1 MNTAIHRQL
10 EQMEPILSF
19 QELTEGLELVIL
31 LKKALNMSFDRFLV
45 GVESCDLSEADK
57 SIIRKEIIFLALRH
71 LSRANTI
78 VLELY
83 QANLTAFR

>member
-19 QELTEGLELVIL
+19 QELAEGLELVIL

-45 GVESCDLSEADK
+45 AVESCDLSQADR
-57 SIIRKEIIFLALRH
+57 SMIRVSSFQK
-71 LSRANTI
+71 LS
-78 VLELY
+78 Y
-83 QANLTAFR
+83 G